1 MSFFT
6 LTVSGFSTAL
16 VCQAGG
22 VLDPN
27 AQLKL
32 SDFTGKGG
40 CDKLASAMGALGGNQ
55 PAKATNKRRSQ
66 AQQGDAA
73 REARYGFFNLT
84 VEFINVCMYMYI

>member
-1 MSFFT
+1 M
-6 LTVSGFSTAL
+6 
-16 VCQAGG
+16 
-22 VLDPN
+22 LDPN

-84 VEFINVCMYMYI
+84 VEFINVCMYIYIYIDANYICICKYI

>member
-1 MSFFT
+1 M
-6 LTVSGFSTAL
+6 
-16 VCQAGG
+16 
-22 VLDPN
+22 LDPN

-84 VEFINVCMYMYI
+84 VEFINVCMYIYIWL